1 MNIQNASENF
11 TVLVID
17 DDIIVIDMMQLLF
30 EDECQVISANNAAD
44 GIETALATNPDL
56 ILLDVRMPEMDGYEA
71 CKVLQD
77 NPLTASIPVV
87 FLTAKIE
94 VYDEM
99 HGLEL
104 GAIDYITKPIVPEI
118 VKARVRNHLQQKRQ
132 RDLLAIQ
139 STTDSLTGI
148 ANRRRLDEFLEIEWR
163 RAVRNESTISLIMI
177 DIDYFKNFN
186 DTYGHTEGDKCLK
199 MVATEILKNTRR
211 PSDLVARYGGEEFCV
226 VLPETASGP
235 AADLGERIRADIE
248 ALNIA
253 NKGAVGSDV
262 VTIAAGVATA
272 SPGTNDRLKK
282 ILDEADRQLYLAKD
296 AGRNRVFT
304 SEI

>member
-1 MNIQNASENF
+1 
-11 TVLVID
+11 
-17 DDIIVIDMMQLLF
+17 
-30 EDECQVISANNAAD
+30 
-44 GIETALATNPDL
+44 
-56 ILLDVRMPEMDGYEA
+56 
-71 CKVLQD
+71 
-77 NPLTASIPVV
+77 
-87 FLTAKIE
+87 
-94 VYDEM
+94 
-99 HGLEL
+99 
-104 GAIDYITKPIVPEI
+104 
-118 VKARVRNHLQQKRQ
+118 
-132 RDLLAIQ
+132 
-139 STTDSLTGI
+139 
-148 ANRRRLDEFLEIEWR
+148 
-163 RAVRNESTISLIMI
+163 MI